1 MNLHILSFKQ
11 LTTLF
16 VSLGPHKHREL
27 SLYASVS
34 QDLVA
39 QWAHGIARPDPFS
52 ERRIR
57 HYLLSKLS
65 DLPQLKLDHKAQ
77 QEDLKKAEAK
87 IQQVAKVWDLH
98 LDGLH
103 KSKASEEAIN
113 DAEKKKAQAMSTLR
127 KRLGLP
133 SR

>member
-1 MNLHILSFKQ
+1 MNLQLLSFKQ

-34 QDLVA
+34 QDIVA
-39 QWAHGIARPDPFS
+39 QWAQGTARPDPFS
-52 ERRIR
+52 ERRVR

-65 DLPQLKLDHKAQ
+65 DLPQLKRDHEAQ
-77 QEDLKKAEAK
+77 QEDLKRAEAK
-87 IQQVAKVWDLH
+87 IQQIATAWDLH
-98 LDGLH
+98 LDDLH
-103 KSKASEEAIN
+103 KKEAPEEAIN
-113 DAEKKKAQAMSTLR
+113 YAKEKKAQAMSTLR

-133 SR
+133 DQ